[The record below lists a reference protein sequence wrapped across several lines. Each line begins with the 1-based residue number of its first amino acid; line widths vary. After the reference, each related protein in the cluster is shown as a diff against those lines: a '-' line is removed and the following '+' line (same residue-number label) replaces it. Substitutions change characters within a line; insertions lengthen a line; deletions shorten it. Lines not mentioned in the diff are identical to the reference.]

1 MRAST
6 MIMSER
12 RINMPIYAQA
22 QQLGFAVK
30 GNLAPTEGQDSHCQ
44 YYLDEDGNT
53 YIVRWGILTIV
64 AANGRV
70 Y

>member
-1 MRAST
+1 
-6 MIMSER
+6 
-12 RINMPIYAQA
+12 MPIYAQA
-22 QQLGFAVK
+22 QQIGFAVK

-44 YYLDEDGNT
+44 YYLDEAGNT